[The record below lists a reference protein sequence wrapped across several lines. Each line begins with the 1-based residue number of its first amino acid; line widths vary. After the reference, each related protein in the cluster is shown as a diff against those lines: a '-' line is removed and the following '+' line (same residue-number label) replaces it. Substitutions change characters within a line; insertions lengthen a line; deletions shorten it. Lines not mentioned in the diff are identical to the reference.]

1 MRLEADVVPGIHRIE
16 DSFTNWYLI
25 EDGGRLT
32 VVDTGVPRSW
42 ESLHAVLPRLGRAAS
57 DIEAVVLTHAHFDH
71 LGFAERARAVL
82 HVPVYVHE
90 ADVPLTR
97 HPWRYDH
104 ERARAYYFATQV
116 RALPMVASFIRHRAW
131 WPTPVGEVVRYDS
144 GVLPVPGEP
153 QIVFTP
159 GHTHGH
165 CALHLPSHDGI
176 IAGDAVVTLDPV
188 HRTSRTTDRRRRSD
202 RRHAAQPG
210 HAGCDRADRRG
221 HGARRTW
228 RTVAARRRG
237 DRPAGPRRR
246 GGMTKVSSGPTWLRG
261 GR

>member
-1 MRLEADVVPGIHRIE
+1 MRLEPNVVAGVHRIE
-16 DSFTNWYLI
+16 DSFTNWYLL
-25 EDGGRLT
+25 EDAGRLT
-32 VVDTGVPRSW
+32 VVDTGVPSSW

-71 LGFAERARAVL
+71 LGFAERARSVL
-82 HVPVYVHE
+82 GVPVYVHE

-104 ERARAYYFATQV
+104 ERARVYYFATQV

-131 WPTPVGEVVRYDS
+131 WPTPVREVVRYES

-165 CALHLPSHDGI
+165 CALHLPARDGI
-176 IAGDAVVTLDPV
+176 IAGDAVVTLDPY
-188 HRTSRTTDRRRRSD
+188 T
-202 RRHAAQPG
+202 G
-210 HAGCDRADRRG
+210 RRG
-221 HGARRTW
+221 PRI
-228 RTVAARRRG
+228 VAAAATVDTQRNLAALDAIADTGAGTVLVGHG
-237 DRPAGPRRR
+237 DPWRQGAAAIVEHARAAGPA
-246 GGMTKVSSGPTWLRG
+246 
-261 GR
+261 